1 MDVGPIR
8 QSESQN
14 APWAGMSTTGRW
26 SARLTHRGMPNMLTD
41 ARIVYAW
48 ATTSRAPFGVATRAL
63 SRPLTRPPRRTF
75 GIYRGACLRYGD
87 ARRQALSRMALPQ

>member
-1 MDVGPIR
+1 ML
-8 QSESQN
+8 SNTS
-14 APWAGMSTTGRW
+14 RW
-26 SARLTHRGMPNMLTD
+26 SHARGNEVVPSRWQAT